1 MKQYLKCIRCG
12 REYPLHDTRFK
23 CDCGGLL
30 EVRYSGFPD
39 RSILDVWDRRPGS
52 KDPIDQSGVWRYRE
66 FLISS
71 KNPVTYPEGR
81 TNLYRLEIEGF
92 QNLYVKHEGE
102 NPTGSFKDRGMTVG
116 ITHAKDLGMKAA
128 ACASTG
134 NTSASMAAY
143 AARAGI
149 KAFVFLPSGKVA
161 AGKLAQAIAYGATIF
176 EVMGDFDDAMKMV
189 IKVSSELGIYL
200 LNSMNPVRL
209 EGQKTIV
216 IDILSQL
223 YWKVPDWIVLPGGNL
238 GNTSAFGKAL
248 MELKEAGIIDK
259 VPRIATIQAAGAAPF
274 YRSFKNGFKT
284 FKPVKAET
292 VATAIRIGN
301 PVNFEKAKTTIQFTK
316 GLVEAVTDEEILDAK
331 RTLDRN
337 GIGCEPASAAS
348 LAGAIKLLHR
358 GAIKSHETI
367 VLILTGNLL
376 KDPDIVQKIHRASFI
391 RVSARFEEIKG
402 ILKEVI
408 P

>member
-12 REYPLHDTRFK
+12 RVYPLHDTRFR

-30 EVRYSGFPD
+30 EVRYSHFPGP
-39 RSILDVWDRRPGS
+39 SIVDTWEKRTGS
-52 KDPIDQSGVWRYRE
+52 REPLDQSGVWRYRE
-66 FLISS
+66 FLIRSS
-71 KNPVTYPEGR
+71 NPVTYPEGR
-81 TNLYRLEIEGF
+81 TNLYKLGVDGF
-92 QNLYVKHEGE
+92 ENLYVKHEGE

-116 ITHAKDLGMKAA
+116 ITHAKDLGMKAV

-149 KAFVFLPSGKVA
+149 KAFVFLPSGRVA
-161 AGKLAQAIAYGATIF
+161 AGKLAQAVAYGATIF
-176 EVMGDFDDAMKMV
+176 EVMGDFDDAMNMV
-189 IKVSSELGIYL
+189 VKVSKELGIYL
-200 LNSMNPVRL
+200 LNSLNPVRL

-216 IDILSQL
+216 IDTLHQL
-223 YWKVPDWIVLPGGNL
+223 DWEIPDWIILPGGNL

-248 MELKEAGIIDK
+248 MELKEAGIITK
-259 VPRIATIQAAGAAPF
+259 VPRLATIQALGAAPF
-274 YRSFKNGFKT
+274 FRSFVNGFKT
-284 FKPVKAET
+284 FQPVKAET

-301 PVNFEKAKTTIQFTK
+301 PVNFEKAKAGIQFTK
-316 GLVEAVTDEEILDAK
+316 GIVEAVTDREILDAK
-331 RTLDRN
+331 RILDRS

-348 LAGAIKLLHR
+348 LAGVLKLYKMGVIKGYER
-358 GAIKSHETI
+358 I

-376 KDPDIVQKIHRASFI
+376 KDPEIVPKVHDVRSI
-391 RVSARFEEIKG
+391 RVSSRFEDIRG